1 MPTSCSIIPGDNAA
15 ILPMLPAAFARLIYI
30 DPPFNTKKVQK
41 RDRMRVTR
49 VRKGDTG
56 NHRRGFGDNEYSVE
70 KIVSS
75 SYEDSFEDY
84 EAFLMPRI
92 KAALRCLTPDGS
104 LFVHLDWHEVHYIK
118 VALDKMLGRDHF
130 MNEIIWSYDY
140 GGRSKSKWSA
150 KHDNILWYVADPKNY
165 VFNYDE
171 IDRIPYLAP
180 GLVGAEKAERGKT
193 PTDCYDRETE
203 VLTSSGWKFWDK
215 ITLADELATV
225 SPTFEL
231 QFAAPTQLI
240 ERHHQGKMV
249 KIKSGT
255 LDLLVTPEHRM
266 WFRRKHSSEYEFGE
280 AKDLADTFYQYMSVR
295 NHFEWVGR
303 EVLEDETF
311 FLPAPPKKATG
322 RQAHPFGPVKLGDWC
337 EFVGWWLSEGSTSI
351 TKNKTEVTI
360 AQMKPENREKIRK
373 LLTRMNLQF
382 WETETRFAFSSLVL
396 GNYLAKFGKQP
407 VRTAPRELLE
417 LPRAYLERLRDGL
430 VGGDG
435 HLGEISV
442 RGNREVSYF
451 STSKALAD
459 FAGEMFLR
467 LGNSYTISKTEPD
480 SKTHWHDGR
489 EIIARHA
496 KFSVYRRIARE
507 STIWRERHVSYVD
520 YDGPVY
526 CATVEPHHTLIVR
539 RNGHMAVSGN
549 CWWNTIVPTNGKE
562 KTGYPTQKPLGIMN
576 RIIAVH
582 SKPGDTILDF
592 FAGSGSTGEAAIVN
606 GRGCVLIDSHPEAI
620 RVMENRLFPIAKK
633 LGFYNSDSF
642 TVARHLK
649 NQGKKK

>member
-1 MPTSCSIIPGDNAA
+1 MPISCSIIPGDNAA

-193 PTDCYDRETE
+193 PT
-203 VLTSSGWKFWDK
+203 
-215 ITLADELATV
+215 
-225 SPTFEL
+225 
-231 QFAAPTQLI
+231 
-240 ERHHQGKMV
+240 
-249 KIKSGT
+249 
-255 LDLLVTPEHRM
+255 
-266 WFRRKHSSEYEFGE
+266 
-280 AKDLADTFYQYMSVR
+280 SV
-295 NHFEWVGR
+295 
-303 EVLEDETF
+303 
-311 FLPAPPKKATG
+311 
-322 RQAHPFGPVKLGDWC
+322 
-337 EFVGWWLSEGSTSI
+337 
-351 TKNKTEVTI
+351 
-360 AQMKPENREKIRK
+360 
-373 LLTRMNLQF
+373 
-382 WETETRFAFSSLVL
+382 
-396 GNYLAKFGKQP
+396 
-407 VRTAPRELLE
+407 
-417 LPRAYLERLRDGL
+417 
-430 VGGDG
+430 
-435 HLGEISV
+435 
-442 RGNREVSYF
+442 
-451 STSKALAD
+451 
-459 FAGEMFLR
+459 
-467 LGNSYTISKTEPD
+467 
-480 SKTHWHDGR
+480 
-489 EIIARHA
+489 
-496 KFSVYRRIARE
+496 
-507 STIWRERHVSYVD
+507 
-520 YDGPVY
+520 
-526 CATVEPHHTLIVR
+526 
-539 RNGHMAVSGN
+539 
-549 CWWNTIVPTNGKE
+549 WWNTIVPTNGKE

-576 RIIAVH
+576 RLIKVH
-582 SKPGDTILDF
+582 SKPDDTVLDF